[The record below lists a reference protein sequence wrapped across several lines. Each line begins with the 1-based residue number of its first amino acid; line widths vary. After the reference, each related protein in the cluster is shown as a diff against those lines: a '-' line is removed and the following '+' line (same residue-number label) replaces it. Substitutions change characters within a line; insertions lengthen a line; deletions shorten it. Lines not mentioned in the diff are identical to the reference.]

1 MAIYGRFEI
10 KVKGA
15 SKAVKA
21 ISEAIKRFD
30 EDCDIRQTKNC
41 ITVDDIYK
49 VFDEDDV
56 QELATVVAR
65 AASGAS
71 FTMEGFIECTVSS
84 EMMHFSIAC
93 ENGKLAVRSS
103 DWCYEYCSDA
113 LEEYDTYKEYCEDRD
128 DIESEEDFEK
138 VKNNELT
145 YFIGG
150 KIFLE
155 IPLREATYIEY

>member
-15 SKAVKA
+15 SEAVKA

-30 EDCDIRQTKNC
+30 EDCYIYQTKKN
-41 ITVDDIYK
+41 ITAEEIYK
-49 VFDEDDV
+49 VYDEDDV
-56 QELATVVAR
+56 YELATIVAR

-113 LEEYDTYKEYCEDRD
+113 LEEYDTYEEYCEDCD
-128 DIESEEDFEK
+128 EIESEEDFEK
-138 VKNNELT
+138 VKDNELT
-145 YFIGG
+145 YLIDG
-150 KIFLE
+150 KIFTEL
-155 IPLREATYIEY
+155 PLGEAIYIEY